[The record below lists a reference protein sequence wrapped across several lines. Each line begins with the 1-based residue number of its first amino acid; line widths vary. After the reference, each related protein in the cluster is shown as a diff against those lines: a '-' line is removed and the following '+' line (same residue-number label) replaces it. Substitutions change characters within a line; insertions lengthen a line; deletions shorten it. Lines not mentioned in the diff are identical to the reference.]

1 MPSPPSPSYST
12 RRSSVFADLLTLFR
26 RKSTFA
32 FPRRSIYHAAP
43 PSEQLR
49 YASKDCE
56 LGGST
61 VLKGAV
67 ADEVD
72 REHADDEEA
81 ADTSGRPL
89 TRQHLLNKIR
99 EKKEVI
105 NKLRCQ
111 PWNMNRKRRTLRLAQ
126 KYLEQNESKVSKTH
140 LYKEELVKRWRQFL
154 RWLGNIW
161 IYFVPWESR
170 IKRIESQFG
179 SVVSSYF
186 TFLRWVICINFT
198 ITVVIIA
205 FIVVP
210 ECIADAIAD
219 PERKNRTA
227 GRKQIS
233 PEELRH
239 ANELA
244 VVWHF
249 DIFSF
254 YKFYFF
260 NRIAKNARISKLSG
274 TKAEQ
279 YVFNWKLFTGWDYS
293 IGSAETAQNTAMAVV
308 IKLREAINECHSY
321 AGRACI
327 PSRWAIRIVTN
338 TVIIGMIALSVYCIQ
353 AAMRSSETVEKSSG
367 SLFTKNQV
375 TLMLSLFEKLD
386 NIRDIS
392 RVTAATLLDDSAENT
407 ADYERWNSNSNQQT
421 QQFYSRN
428 FSSPNQL
435 KQFFMDAFNFMTRQ
449 HGRRQAENGGEEI
462 GKLNVDGTSVTVR
475 AQFGPVGVNNPTV
488 LLRNYTQHPV
498 LESDS
503 FETRKIGPTPLPLF
517 TPPPIPPTTRTP
529 TFREQNFGPNWKNV
543 DIKSDKERGND
554 HQSSTT
560 PILASTVPNIT
571 VKRPIDGLPFAK
583 IEKMPTMPTGN
594 GGEVRHNSF
603 ILYFSILQE
612 RSTVRGNGRLTSGDG
627 TSRTR
632 NQQRLSELVEPEA
645 TTSTAIQTTMVQ
657 STDWT
662 NDDDDIEN
670 NVHYNEEIC
679 WETMLGQEIV
689 KLVTMDLYITIISIF
704 LIDFVRGIWIR
715 YCSSWWCWDI
725 ETTFPEYGEF
735 KVAENVLHICNN
747 QGMVWLGL
755 FFTPLLPAINSF
767 KLICLMYIRG
777 WACTTCNVPARE
789 IFRASRSSSFFLY
802 ILLSALLLCI
812 VPVGYVITVK
822 RPSILCGPFA
832 GQSHFYAI
840 VTDLIKGH
848 VNRKVLR
855 WVRYLTSPGVIFP
868 FILLLVLFI
877 FFLFSLV
884 RGLRK
889 ANSDL
894 QNQLIHERTE
904 EKRKIFELAG
914 GGTRKKGPSSFGAS
928 TVRAAANL
936 LQPHKSGSQRK
947 MIAGQHLPEVEKKRR
962 EPWRIFRRESNSK
975 DNHTTLSFCPSD
987 EPPSSLNS
995 PISIEAPML
1004 ESLAKNQATLTQN
1017 DKKQQH
1023 PSIIPLNVTNDRI
1036 RPSISSVEKFDRES
1050 IHSSSDTLKHASPK
1064 KLQNQQPSTAAIT
1077 QNRKNGDG
1085 MPRRFSGGDGYDIS
1099 EGTPET
1105 VRKLIAQHQNSQQQQ
1120 QKQLNIPLFP
1130 IDLPSIRE
1138 DISSIKE
1145 PSCSVV
1151 TCKDEIDKKKPEVSK
1166 VKVELPKATTKSSSN
1181 VKRHKIIPNKLNLTQ
1196 CLNRQ
1201 TSITSPVDDDVFSSK
1216 NNITKSNEDYS
1227 VVLSDEVSD
1236 TYDFINAGIPSGE
1249 APHRISLYSREPRR
1263 IGAGDGTTHRIS
1275 DKKQPIIH
1283 SSQTQKNI
1291 KEKQTPK
1298 QQKQTTAKQLH
1309 SPPDSKPRRLSMKSH
1324 TSSESNVLPAG
1335 MSSQFVPLTSPD
1347 EIKNQQRTQLLRP
1360 TSIGP
1365 ISKIRHIERGGE
1377 INKNIPTPSTS
1388 SLQSTSLSLKQQPV
1402 ERQNRAKSPSKMIK
1416 SIHSGE
1422 LPSYRQS
1429 RQMSPPRRFRIT
1441 VSPTRQMTIINQE
1454 VEMIEESH
1462 PTLEETQKK
1471 SPRRTVIKQQVFTG
1485 STSTFGDPVSG
1496 LGEERGSSLTAACR
1510 RMNQKQQLGGQ
1521 QNLAPRI
1528 EFGDDDSPR
1537 VEQLPSFL
1545 KQNLPKY

>member
-1 MPSPPSPSYST
+1 MAICDILLFFMGFIQMINSY
-12 RRSSVFADLLTLFR
+12 
-26 RKSTFA
+26 
-32 FPRRSIYHAAP
+32 
-43 PSEQLR
+43 
-49 YASKDCE
+49 
-56 LGGST
+56 
-61 VLKGAV
+61 LKKFV
-67 ADEVD
+67 
-72 REHADDEEA
+72 
-81 ADTSGRPL
+81 
-89 TRQHLLNKIR
+89 IR
-99 EKKEVI
+99 
-105 NKLRCQ
+105 C
-111 PWNMNRKRRTLRLAQ
+111 
-126 KYLEQNESKVSKTH
+126 
-140 LYKEELVKRWRQFL
+140 
-154 RWLGNIW
+154 RWLI
-161 IYFVPWESR
+161 FC
-170 IKRIESQFG
+170 QF
-179 SVVSSYF
+179 
-186 TFLRWVICINFT
+186 FL
-198 ITVVIIA
+198 
-205 FIVVP
+205 
-210 ECIADAIAD
+210 
-219 PERKNRTA
+219 
-227 GRKQIS
+227 
-233 PEELRH
+233 
-239 ANELA
+239 
-244 VVWHF
+244 
-249 DIFSF
+249 
-254 YKFYFF
+254 
-260 NRIAKNARISKLSG
+260 IAKNARISKLSG

-375 TLMLSLFEKLD
+375 TIKNNYFLINPQVPLLMSTITHIFPMIFDLIGRGERHHARTALRLHLIRISALYIINYVTLMLSLFEKLD

-407 ADYERWNSNSNQQT
+407 ADYDRWNSNSNQQT

-435 KQFFMDAFNFMTRQ
+435 KQFFMDAFNFVTRQ

-462 GKLNVDGTSVTVR
+462 GKLNVDGLYFNYIFKLGFCLAGTSVTVR

-498 LESDS
+498 IESDS

-529 TFREQNFGPNWKNV
+529 TFREQNFGPNWKNL
-543 DIKSDKERGND
+543 DTKSDKERRNDERD
-554 HQSSTT
+554 HQLSTT

-583 IEKMPTMPTGN
+583 IEKMPTLPMGN
-594 GGEVRHNSF
+594 GGE
-603 ILYFSILQE
+603 E
-612 RSTVRGNGRLTSGDG
+612 RSTFRGNGRLTSVDV
-627 TSRTR
+627 TSRNH
-632 NQQRLSELVEPEA
+632 NQQRLSEIVEPEA
-645 TTSTAIQTTMVQ
+645 TTSTAIQTATIQ

-995 PISIEAPML
+995 PISIEAPVL

-1023 PSIIPLNVTNDRI
+1023 PSIIPLNATNGRI
-1036 RPSISSVEKFDRES
+1036 RPSISSVEKFDRHS

-1085 MPRRFSGGDGYDIS
+1085 LPRRFSGGDGYDIS

-1151 TCKDEIDKKKPEVSK
+1151 TCKDEIDKKKPEVT
-1166 VKVELPKATTKSSSN
+1166 KVEVKSPKATAKSSSN
-1181 VKRHKIIPNKLNLTQ
+1181 LKRHKIIPNKLNLTQ

-1201 TSITSPVDDDVFSSK
+1201 TSITSPVDADVVSSK
-1216 NNITKSNEDYS
+1216 NNITKPNEDYS

-1263 IGAGDGTTHRIS
+1263 IGAGDGTTHQIS
-1275 DKKQPIIH
+1275 DRKQLPIH
-1283 SSQTQKNI
+1283 SLQTGKNI

-1298 QQKQTTAKQLH
+1298 QQKQTTAKQSH

-1335 MSSQFVPLTSPD
+1335 MSSQFASPD

-1365 ISKIRHIERGGE
+1365 LSKIRHIERGGE

-1462 PTLEETQKK
+1462 PTLEESQKK

-1537 VEQLPSFL
+1537 VEQFPSFL

>member
-61 VLKGAV
+61 VIKGAV

-81 ADTSGRPL
+81 ADTSCRPL

-249 DIFSF
+249 D
-254 YKFYFF
+254 
-260 NRIAKNARISKLSG
+260 
-274 TKAEQ
+274 
-279 YVFNWKLFTGWDYS
+279 
-293 IGSAETAQNTAMAVV
+293 NTAMAVV

-392 RVTAATLLDDSAENT
+392 RVTAATLLDESAENT
-407 ADYERWNSNSNQQT
+407 ADYERWNSNSNQQN

-428 FSSPNQL
+428 FSSSNQL
-435 KQFFMDAFNFMTRQ
+435 KQFFMDAFNFVTRQ

-462 GKLNVDGTSVTVR
+462 GKLNVD
-475 AQFGPVGVNNPTV
+475 
-488 LLRNYTQHPV
+488 
-498 LESDS
+498 
-503 FETRKIGPTPLPLF
+503 
-517 TPPPIPPTTRTP
+517 
-529 TFREQNFGPNWKNV
+529 
-543 DIKSDKERGND
+543 ERGNNERD
-554 HQSSTT
+554 QQSSTT

-583 IEKMPTMPTGN
+583 IEEMPTLPMGN
-594 GGEVRHNSF
+594 GGE
-603 ILYFSILQE
+603 E
-612 RSTVRGNGRLTSGDG
+612 RSTIRGNGRLTSGDV
-627 TSRTR
+627 TSRTH
-632 NQQRLSELVEPEA
+632 NQQRLSEIVVPEA
-645 TTSTAIQTTMVQ
+645 TTSTAIQTATIQ

-928 TVRAAANL
+928 TVRAAADL

-962 EPWRIFRRESNSK
+962 EPWHYFKSK

-995 PISIEAPML
+995 PISIEAP
-1004 ESLAKNQATLTQN
+1004 
-1017 DKKQQH
+1017 
-1023 PSIIPLNVTNDRI
+1023 V
-1036 RPSISSVEKFDRES
+1036 SVEKFDRQS

-1064 KLQNQQPSTAAIT
+1064 KSQNQQSTAAIT
-1077 QNRKNGDG
+1077 NLRNNGDSQ
-1085 MPRRFSGGDGYDIS
+1085 PRRFSGGDGYNIS

-1105 VRKLIAQHQNSQQQQ
+1105 VRKLIAQHQNSSQQQ

-1151 TCKDEIDKKKPEVSK
+1151 TCKDEMDKKKPVPELSEFK
-1166 VKVELPKATTKSSSN
+1166 VKETESSKATAKSSSN
-1181 VKRHKIIPNKLNLTQ
+1181 LKQHKIIPNKLNLTQ

-1201 TSITSPVDDDVFSSK
+1201 TSITSPVDADVVSSK

-1263 IGAGDGTTHRIS
+1263 IGAGDGITHQIS
-1275 DKKQPIIH
+1275 H
-1283 SSQTQKNI
+1283 R
-1291 KEKQTPK
+1291 
-1298 QQKQTTAKQLH
+1298 KQLPMH
-1309 SPPDSKPRRLSMKSH
+1309 SH

-1335 MSSQFVPLTSPD
+1335 MSNQFVPLSSPD
-1347 EIKNQQRTQLLRP
+1347 EIENQQRSQLLRP

-1365 ISKIRHIERGGE
+1365 LSKIRHIERGGD

-1454 VEMIEESH
+1454 VEMIEEQH
-1462 PTLEETQKK
+1462 PTLEDSQKR
-1471 SPRRTVIKQQVFTG
+1471 SPRRTLIKQQVFTG

>member
-1 MPSPPSPSYST
+1 MAICDILLFFMGFIQMINSY
-12 RRSSVFADLLTLFR
+12 
-26 RKSTFA
+26 
-32 FPRRSIYHAAP
+32 
-43 PSEQLR
+43 
-49 YASKDCE
+49 
-56 LGGST
+56 
-61 VLKGAV
+61 LKKFV
-67 ADEVD
+67 
-72 REHADDEEA
+72 
-81 ADTSGRPL
+81 
-89 TRQHLLNKIR
+89 IR
-99 EKKEVI
+99 
-105 NKLRCQ
+105 C
-111 PWNMNRKRRTLRLAQ
+111 
-126 KYLEQNESKVSKTH
+126 
-140 LYKEELVKRWRQFL
+140 
-154 RWLGNIW
+154 RWLI
-161 IYFVPWESR
+161 FC
-170 IKRIESQFG
+170 QF
-179 SVVSSYF
+179 
-186 TFLRWVICINFT
+186 FL
-198 ITVVIIA
+198 
-205 FIVVP
+205 
-210 ECIADAIAD
+210 
-219 PERKNRTA
+219 
-227 GRKQIS
+227 
-233 PEELRH
+233 
-239 ANELA
+239 
-244 VVWHF
+244 
-249 DIFSF
+249 
-254 YKFYFF
+254 
-260 NRIAKNARISKLSG
+260 IAKNARISKLSG

-375 TLMLSLFEKLD
+375 PLLMSTITHIFPMIFDLIGRGERHHARTALRLHLIRISALYIINYVTLMLSLFEKLD

-407 ADYERWNSNSNQQT
+407 ADYERWNSNSNQQN

-529 TFREQNFGPNWKNV
+529 TFREQNFGPNWKNL
-543 DIKSDKERGND
+543 DTKSDKERRNDERD
-554 HQSSTT
+554 HQLSTT

-583 IEKMPTMPTGN
+583 IEKMPTLPMGN
-594 GGEVRHNSF
+594 GGE
-603 ILYFSILQE
+603 E
-612 RSTVRGNGRLTSGDG
+612 RSTFRGNGRLASGDV
-627 TSRTR
+627 TSRTH
-632 NQQRLSELVEPEA
+632 NQQRLSKIVEPEA
-645 TTSTAIQTTMVQ
+645 TTSTAIQTATIQ

-789 IFRASRSSSFFLY
+789 IFRAS
-802 ILLSALLLCI
+802 SALLLCI

-995 PISIEAPML
+995 PISIEAPVL

-1023 PSIIPLNVTNDRI
+1023 PSIIPLNATNGRI
-1036 RPSISSVEKFDRES
+1036 RPSISSVEKFDRQS

-1064 KLQNQQPSTAAIT
+1064 KSQNQQSTAAIT
-1077 QNRKNGDG
+1077 NLRNNGDSQ
-1085 MPRRFSGGDGYDIS
+1085 PRRFSGGDGYNIS

-1105 VRKLIAQHQNSQQQQ
+1105 VR
-1120 QKQLNIPLFP
+1120 
-1130 IDLPSIRE
+1130 
-1138 DISSIKE
+1138 
-1145 PSCSVV
+1145 
-1151 TCKDEIDKKKPEVSK
+1151 
-1166 VKVELPKATTKSSSN
+1166 
-1181 VKRHKIIPNKLNLTQ
+1181 
-1196 CLNRQ
+1196 
-1201 TSITSPVDDDVFSSK
+1201 
-1216 NNITKSNEDYS
+1216 EDYS

-1263 IGAGDGTTHRIS
+1263 IGAGDG
-1275 DKKQPIIH
+1275 
-1283 SSQTQKNI
+1283 
-1291 KEKQTPK
+1291 
-1298 QQKQTTAKQLH
+1298 
-1309 SPPDSKPRRLSMKSH
+1309 
-1324 TSSESNVLPAG
+1324 
-1335 MSSQFVPLTSPD
+1335 
-1347 EIKNQQRTQLLRP
+1347 
-1360 TSIGP
+1360 
-1365 ISKIRHIERGGE
+1365 
-1377 INKNIPTPSTS
+1377 
-1388 SLQSTSLSLKQQPV
+1388 
-1402 ERQNRAKSPSKMIK
+1402 
-1416 SIHSGE
+1416 
-1422 LPSYRQS
+1422 
-1429 RQMSPPRRFRIT
+1429 
-1441 VSPTRQMTIINQE
+1441 
-1454 VEMIEESH
+1454 
-1462 PTLEETQKK
+1462 
-1471 SPRRTVIKQQVFTG
+1471 
-1485 STSTFGDPVSG
+1485 
-1496 LGEERGSSLTAACR
+1496 
-1510 RMNQKQQLGGQ
+1510 
-1521 QNLAPRI
+1521 
-1528 EFGDDDSPR
+1528 
-1537 VEQLPSFL
+1537 
-1545 KQNLPKY
+1545 

>member
-1 MPSPPSPSYST
+1 MGFIQMINSY
-12 RRSSVFADLLTLFR
+12 
-26 RKSTFA
+26 
-32 FPRRSIYHAAP
+32 
-43 PSEQLR
+43 
-49 YASKDCE
+49 
-56 LGGST
+56 
-61 VLKGAV
+61 LK
-67 ADEVD
+67 
-72 REHADDEEA
+72 
-81 ADTSGRPL
+81 
-89 TRQHLLNKIR
+89 KF
-99 EKKEVI
+99 VI
-105 NKLRCQ
+105 HC
-111 PWNMNRKRRTLRLAQ
+111 
-126 KYLEQNESKVSKTH
+126 
-140 LYKEELVKRWRQFL
+140 
-154 RWLGNIW
+154 RWLI
-161 IYFVPWESR
+161 FC
-170 IKRIESQFG
+170 QF
-179 SVVSSYF
+179 
-186 TFLRWVICINFT
+186 FL
-198 ITVVIIA
+198 
-205 FIVVP
+205 
-210 ECIADAIAD
+210 
-219 PERKNRTA
+219 
-227 GRKQIS
+227 
-233 PEELRH
+233 
-239 ANELA
+239 
-244 VVWHF
+244 
-249 DIFSF
+249 
-254 YKFYFF
+254 
-260 NRIAKNARISKLSG
+260 IAKNARISKLSG

-375 TLMLSLFEKLD
+375 PLLMSTITHIFPMIFDLIGRGERHHARTALRLHLIRISALYIINYVTLMLSLFEKLD

-392 RVTAATLLDDSAENT
+392 RVTATTLLDESAENT
-407 ADYERWNSNSNQQT
+407 ADYERWNSNSNHQT

-435 KQFFMDAFNFMTRQ
+435 KQFFMDAFNFVTRQ

-498 LESDS
+498 IESDS

-517 TPPPIPPTTRTP
+517 TPPPIPPTSRTS
-529 TFREQNFGPNWKNV
+529 TFREQNFGPNWKNS
-543 DIKSDKERGND
+543 DAKSDKERWND
-554 HQSSTT
+554 ERDHKSSTT

-583 IEKMPTMPTGN
+583 IEKMPTLPMGN
-594 GGEVRHNSF
+594 GGE
-603 ILYFSILQE
+603 E
-612 RSTVRGNGRLTSGDG
+612 RSTIRGNGRLTSGDV
-627 TSRTR
+627 TSRTH
-632 NQQRLSELVEPEA
+632 NQQRLSEIVKPEA
-645 TTSTAIQTTMVQ
+645 TTSTAIQTTMVH
-657 STDWT
+657 STDWI

-995 PISIEAPML
+995 PISIEAPVL

-1023 PSIIPLNVTNDRI
+1023 PSIIPLNATNGRI
-1036 RPSISSVEKFDRES
+1036 RPSISSVEKFDRQS

-1064 KLQNQQPSTAAIT
+1064 KLQNQQPSTAAII
-1077 QNRKNGDG
+1077 NLRNGDG
-1085 MPRRFSGGDGYDIS
+1085 QPRRFSGDGYNIS

-1105 VRKLIAQHQNSQQQQ
+1105 VRKLIAQHQNSSQQQ

-1151 TCKDEIDKKKPEVSK
+1151 TCKDEMDKKKPVPELSEFK
-1166 VKVELPKATTKSSSN
+1166 VKETESSKATAKSSSN
-1181 VKRHKIIPNKLNLTQ
+1181 LKRHKIIPNKLNLTQ

-1201 TSITSPVDDDVFSSK
+1201 TSITSPVDADVSSK

-1263 IGAGDGTTHRIS
+1263 IGAGDMQQIFDR
-1275 DKKQPIIH
+1275 KQLPMH
-1283 SSQTQKNI
+1283 SLQKGENI
-1291 KEKQTPK
+1291 KEKQTSK
-1298 QQKQTTAKQLH
+1298 QRKQTAAKQSH
-1309 SPPDSKPRRLSMKSH
+1309 SPADSKPRRLSMKSH

-1335 MSSQFVPLTSPD
+1335 MSSQFAPMTSPD

-1388 SLQSTSLSLKQQPV
+1388 SLQSTSLSLKQQSV
-1402 ERQNRAKSPSKMIK
+1402 ERQNLAKSPSKMIK

-1422 LPSYRQS
+1422 LPRYRQS

-1454 VEMIEESH
+1454 VEMIEEQH
-1462 PTLEETQKK
+1462 PTFEESQKK

-1510 RMNQKQQLGGQ
+1510 RLNQKQHLGGQ